1 MNMDSSRLQKSDQI
15 IEAADFVSNIG
26 QENYYRC
33 SFCKRGFSNAQALGG
48 HMNIHRRDR
57 AKLRSQLISDDDDQ
71 NLLSLNITNNKM
83 DSRAANNNNSSAA
96 YTKEKLTSLTSE
108 TTRSLLYESNISIH
122 RRLPAEVPP
131 PESGG
136 DHEEAAAGRSLIDK
150 HVIDL
155 ELRLGQQNP
164 KDG

>member
-1 MNMDSSRLQKSDQI
+1 MDSSRLIKSDQI
-15 IEAADFVSNIG
+15 TESDFVSNIG

-57 AKLRSQLISDDDDQ
+57 AKLRSQLISDRDDDQ
-71 NLLSLNITNNKM
+71 NLLSLHITNNKM
-83 DSRAANNNNSSAA
+83 NSRAANNSSAA
-96 YTKEKLTSLTSE
+96 YAKEKLTSLTSE
-108 TTRSLLYESNISIH
+108 TTRSLLYTSNISIH

-164 KDG
+164 QDG

>member
-1 MNMDSSRLQKSDQI
+1 MDSSRLIKSDQI
-15 IEAADFVSNIG
+15 TESDFVSNIG

-57 AKLRSQLISDDDDQ
+57 AKLRSQLISDDDQ
-71 NLLSLNITNNKM
+71 NLLSLNITNKL
-83 DSRAANNNNSSAA
+83 DARANNSSAA
-96 YTKEKLTSLTSE
+96 YAKEKLTSLTSE
-108 TTRSLLYESNISIH
+108 TTRSLLYASNISIH

-131 PESGG
+131 PESGR

-164 KDG
+164 QDG

>member
-1 MNMDSSRLQKSDQI
+1 MDLSRLIKSDQI
-15 IEAADFVSNIG
+15 TEADFVSNIG

-57 AKLRSQLISDDDDQ
+57 AKLRSQLISDDDQ
-71 NLLSLNITNNKM
+71 NMLSLNITNKS
-83 DSRAANNNNSSAA
+83 DSRANNSSAA
-96 YTKEKLTSLTSE
+96 YAKEKLTSLTSE
-108 TTRSLLYESNISIH
+108 TTRSLLYESNTSIH

-136 DHEEAAAGRSLIDK
+136 DHEEAAAGTSLIDN
-150 HVIDL
+150 HVIIDL
-155 ELRLGQQNP
+155 ELRLGQQNSQ
-164 KDG
+164 DG

>member
-1 MNMDSSRLQKSDQI
+1 MDSSRLQKSVQI
-15 IEAADFVSNIG
+15 TETDLVSNIG

-57 AKLRSQLISDDDDQ
+57 AKLRSQLISDDDQ
-71 NLLSLNITNNKM
+71 NLLSLNITNDKM
-83 DSRAANNNNSSAA
+83 DSRANNSSAA
-96 YTKEKLTSLTSE
+96 YTKEKLTSLTSHE

-131 PESGG
+131 PESGR

-150 HVIDL
+150 HVIIDL

-164 KDG
+164 QDG